1 MSGRPCAVYHPQTPL
16 PETLESLAAQVPL
29 RRRRC
34 ESDATEVSGSV
45 GVGVGRPVGS
55 EAVRFSSFVLR
66 SALCAVCPSS
76 PPRCNSRVPCAPP
89 PSRDPRALSC
99 DQVHVVIF
107 GFFDIFQQRWGEGFL
122 SARQGLG
129 FREEGRPNRAKPC
142 ERAEFGARKPGQ
154 TGRRGREM

>member
-45 GVGVGRPVGS
+45 GVGVGVGRPVGS

-76 PPRCNSRVPCAPP
+76 PPAVTLECPSTSSRRVA
-89 PSRDPRALSC
+89 
-99 DQVHVVIF
+99 
-107 GFFDIFQQRWGEGFL
+107 G
-122 SARQGLG
+122 G
-129 FREEGRPNRAKPC
+129 FREEGLGLSWRLFLPV
-142 ERAEFGARKPGQ
+142 
-154 TGRRGREM
+154 